1 MLDRCAAM
9 RDTLGYCADVA
20 TPHPSDPSQVEP
32 AATAAG
38 DATPEQMRAAM
49 ADYVAELHG
58 AYLDQAAHLP
68 PGERAELPLVAA
80 GTFTVVAVGTRHLHV
95 LATTAPLPR
104 PTGQEVEISG
114 HDRGLTWTLRFFDP
128 VLVPELAAIDE
139 SAGPDALAVRRAVG
153 VADVVY
159 HVSLAPGGGLSA
171 HHAQHAGT
179 GLANAHTSSLRD
191 YDAMRELVPGR
202 SDLVNEF
209 ASAQR
214 LGLAIAARLLARELV
229 PRSASIDA
237 ADDAVSLRRAV
248 LASLRQPADDHP

>member
-9 RDTLGYCADVA
+9 RDRLRYRSRVV
-20 TPHPSDPSQVEP
+20 TPHPSQVAPASP
-32 AATAAG
+32 AAA

-49 ADYVAELHG
+49 ADYVAALHR

-104 PTGQEVEISG
+104 PIGQEVEIEG
-114 HDRGLTWTLRFFDP
+114 EDRGLTWTLRFFDP

-179 GLANAHTSSLRD
+179 GLANAHSSSVRD
-191 YDAMRELVPGR
+191 YEAMRELAPGR
-202 SDLVNEF
+202 SELVDEF
-209 ASAQR
+209 AAAQR
-214 LGLAIAARLLARELV
+214 LGLAIAARLLARELA
-229 PRSASIDA
+229 PLSPSIDA

-248 LASLRQPADDHP
+248 LAALRPPAEAQP